1 MIAAKPIVQC
11 GQCLLVKA
19 AGEIALKSPPVRCFF
34 TKKLVRNIR
43 FALKRNSI
51 NCGKIIK
58 GGGRLYLFPSNLKK
72 AQRVLLLAPGV
83 HAVAV
88 ADYCGSADF
97 ASLEMETL
105 KFSHGYLR
113 KGDSFALDVSVAN
126 NRNFSSK
133 DLEIR
138 LGAAV
143 QREIPGLKVKLK
155 APEKEINIEVCK
167 DSFFIYS
174 GQLLGL
180 GGLPIGVE
188 GNVALLFAGK
198 KQDLL
203 AAFLMMRRGCNV
215 FPVAKKPG
223 KKLENSLKK
232 LVPLNSFR
240 KFVLAPE
247 KELPSLVKVRNIKA
261 IVTGE
266 SKADSKSLKEYAEFD
281 AGQQLVV
288 LRPLLLYPPELRKK
302 AERLLH

>member
-1 MIAAKPIVQC
+1 M
-11 GQCLLVKA
+11 LVKA
-19 AGEIALKSPPVRCFF
+19 AGEIALKSPPVRSFF
-34 TKKLVRNIR
+34 MKKLVRNIR
-43 FALKRNSI
+43 FALKRNRIS
-51 NCGKIIK
+51 CEKIIK
-58 GGGRLYLFPSNLKK
+58 GGGRLYLFASNLKK
-72 AQRVLLLAPGV
+72 AQRLLSLVPGI
-83 HAVAV
+83 HATAI

-97 ASLEMETL
+97 ASLEAETL
-105 KFSHGYLR
+105 KFSRGYLR
-113 KGDSFALDVSVAN
+113 KGDTFALDVGVVN
-126 NRNFSSK
+126 NRHFSSK
-133 DLEIR
+133 DLEVR
-138 LGAAV
+138 LGASV

-167 DSFFIYS
+167 DSFFIYA
-174 GQLLGL
+174 GQMLGL

-232 LVPLNSFR
+232 LVPLNNFR
-240 KFVLAPE
+240 TFVLAAE
-247 KELPSLVKVRNIKA
+247 KELPSLVKERNIKA
-261 IVTGE
+261 LVTGE
-266 SKADSKSLKEYAEFD
+266 SGVDSKILKEYAEFD

>member
-1 MIAAKPIVQC
+1 MHPTK
-11 GQCLLVKA
+11 CLLVKA
-19 AGEIALKSPPVRCFF
+19 AGEIALKSPPVRRFF

-43 FALKRNSI
+43 FALKRNRI
-51 NCGKIIK
+51 KCGKIIK

-88 ADYCGSADF
+88 ADYCGTADF
-97 ASLEMETL
+97 ASLEKETL
-105 KFSHGYLR
+105 KFSASFLR
-113 KGDSFALDVSVAN
+113 KGDSFALDVSVVN
-126 NRNFSSK
+126 NGHFSSK

-155 APEKEINIEVCK
+155 DPQKEVCIEVCK
-167 DSFFIYS
+167 SAFFIYS
-174 GQLLGL
+174 GQTPGI

-188 GNVALLFAGK
+188 GNAALLFTGK
-198 KQDLL
+198 KRDLL

-223 KKLENSLKK
+223 RKQETLLKK
-232 LVPLNSFR
+232 LVPLNGFR
-240 KFVLAPE
+240 KFVIAPE
-247 KELPSLVKVRNIKA
+247 KELRLLVKERNIKA
-261 IVTGE
+261 LVTGE
-266 SKADSKSLKEYAEFD
+266 SKIDSKSLKEYAEFD

-288 LRPLLLYPPELRKK
+288 LRPLLLYPPELRRE